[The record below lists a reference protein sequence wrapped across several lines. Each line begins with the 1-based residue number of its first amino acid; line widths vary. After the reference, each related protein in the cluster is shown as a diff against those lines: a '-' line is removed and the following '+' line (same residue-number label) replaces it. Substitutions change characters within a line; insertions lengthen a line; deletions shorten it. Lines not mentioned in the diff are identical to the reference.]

1 MVQPNKYHMA
11 ALDRNSFKP
20 IYYQLSE
27 NLRAIIDGGLSP
39 GDQIPSENALIAQF
53 SVSRNTVRLAI
64 DTLIRDGL
72 VCRVKGKG
80 TFVAPERMRYGLLR
94 LASFSEEMRRRGLQP
109 GSRLL
114 NLTQTPPPVKI
125 ASRLQLSP
133 GAPTFVIE
141 RLRLANGEPLAL
153 HTTYVPQALCPRLA
167 EADLAIGSLYHI
179 LEDEYG
185 LRIGH
190 AEQVLKPTV
199 ATEYEASMLEVAPGS
214 PLQLVEGTTYLE
226 NGAPFEYAKLL
237 YRGDRYEFPITAVR
251 AMVAARGA
259 EEL

>member
-1 MVQPNKYHMA
+1 MV

-20 IYYQLSE
+20 IYYQLSD

-39 GDQIPSENALIAQF
+39 GDQIPSENELIAQY

-72 VCRVKGKG
+72 VYRVKGKG

-153 HTTYVPQALCPRLA
+153 HTTYVPEALCPRLA
-167 EADLAIGSLYHI
+167 EENLTTGSLYQI
-179 LEDEYG
+179 LEDTYG
-185 LRIGH
+185 LRIGY

-199 ATEYEASMLEVAPGS
+199 ATEYEAGMLEVVPGS
-214 PLQLVEGTTYLE
+214 PLQLVEVTSFLE
-226 NGAPFEYAKLL
+226 SGAPFEYSKLL
-237 YRGDRYEFPITAVR
+237 YRGDRYEFPIKAVR
-251 AMVAARGA
+251 HSAAGRGA